1 MVTLST
7 RSRWIDTILVNAT
20 LYSPLWHIIWD
31 LMMAQ
36 CKGRNML
43 FASNKT
49 PLPYLVVF
57 DSITCAIL
65 LYLTQR
71 GCRNLRHGMHFLSH
85 KDITQIVWIITHK
98 QKELKL
104 DSISDRIYYICH
116 EMEVESVFCLALKH
130 YVSSRCI
137 ALNLWP
143 LFNRFFRISLN
154 YLQLWM

>member
-1 MVTLST
+1 MFTLWT
-7 RSRWIDTILVNAT
+7 RSRWIDINLVNTT
-20 LYSPLWHIIWD
+20 LYSILWHTNWD
-31 LMMAQ
+31 LMMVQ
-36 CKGRNML
+36 CKGWNML

-57 DSITCAIL
+57 DSMTCAIL

-71 GCRNLRHGMHFLSH
+71 ECRNLRYGMDFLSH
-85 KDITQIVWIITHK
+85 KDITQILWIITHK

-104 DSISDRIYYICH
+104 DSISERIYYTCYK
-116 EMEVESVFCLALKH
+116 MGVESVFCLALKH

-143 LFNRFFRISLN
+143 LFNRFFSISLN